1 MYNILI
7 CDDQPDIVNAL
18 KIYLSMGDYRLFEAY
33 TGRQAVELVQK
44 EEIHLILMDIMMPE
58 MDGIAA
64 TQRIRE
70 FSNAPIILLT
80 AKSENEDKVLGLNVG
95 ADDYITKPFVPMEV
109 LARVR
114 SQLRRYTLLGGQAP
128 EKPSVL
134 TIGGICLDD
143 EAKTVTVDGEPAN
156 LTPMEFSIL
165 RLLMSNPGKV
175 YSSRS
180 LYEAVWNE
188 APLGSEGAVAVHIRH
203 LREKIEINPS
213 EPRYLKVVW
222 GQGYKM
228 EGGKT
233 LMYNKRYSLALK
245 TGCFLLLLVALV
257 TGVAGGV
264 AACYLA
270 DQGAY
275 TLSRDDLLE
284 QGLQERCSNI
294 ADNVARAYAQEASG
308 VPEEELPSYLFQYS
322 YNGHWQLYPE
332 YYSGKSNYRYEIRDA
347 SGKLLKTT
355 YQGEEYLAS
364 QTNTVLVDSILIA
377 EPQSTGSLDETVP
390 QQQEDSNTVLEAFDD
405 STFWYRKTVDLTYS
419 VTGYVLKDMAYDD
432 TFSQYVTL
440 VGAMYQYRF
449 VLVVLVCVCLAALL
463 CLTVYLLSAAGR
475 RPDQEGIFLNPLD
488 RVPGDLY
495 LVILGASLTGLFA
508 LFNQS
513 FYWSGWITLVTGV
526 GCLIVGGILVMA
538 ALLSLATRVKYG
550 NGYWWRHSVTGFC
563 LLMLGRGFLYL
574 FRGLC
579 SVFRMLPVIW
589 KWVLTGAIAAVV
601 TLACLNP
608 VTSGVGMLIVLGMWT
623 FLIVYPAWSLG
634 KLQEAAR
641 HMAQGKLQEKLDP
654 THLHGSFRQIAQDLN
669 ALGQGASLAVE
680 RQLKSERMKTELIT
694 NVSHD
699 IKTPLTSI
707 VNYVDLLQ
715 KPHTPAEGEQYLE
728 VLARQSQRLKKLT
741 EDLVEMSKASSGSIP
756 VNLAPVNVVELVNQA
771 LAEYEE
777 KLQRANLPVVL
788 TAPQPEILVSADG
801 RLFWRVMDNLLGN
814 CVKYAQPGTRVY
826 VDVVKYEKKVM
837 ISVKNIS
844 QAELNLPAEELMERF
859 VRGDSARN
867 TEGSGLGLNIAKTL
881 MSLQKGKLNLVI
893 DGDLFKAVL
902 LFNCLSPTPE
912 EKAP

>member
-1 MYNILI
+1 
-7 CDDQPDIVNAL
+7 
-18 KIYLSMGDYRLFEAY
+18 
-33 TGRQAVELVQK
+33 
-44 EEIHLILMDIMMPE
+44 
-58 MDGIAA
+58 
-64 TQRIRE
+64 
-70 FSNAPIILLT
+70 
-80 AKSENEDKVLGLNVG
+80 
-95 ADDYITKPFVPMEV
+95 
-109 LARVR
+109 
-114 SQLRRYTLLGGQAP
+114 
-128 EKPSVL
+128 
-134 TIGGICLDD
+134 
-143 EAKTVTVDGEPAN
+143 
-156 LTPMEFSIL
+156 
-165 RLLMSNPGKV
+165 
-175 YSSRS
+175 
-180 LYEAVWNE
+180 
-188 APLGSEGAVAVHIRH
+188 
-203 LREKIEINPS
+203 
-213 EPRYLKVVW
+213 
-222 GQGYKM
+222 
-228 EGGKT
+228 
-233 LMYNKRYSLALK
+233 MYNKRYSLALK

-377 EPQSTGSLDETVP
+377 EPQSTGSSDETVP

-475 RPDQEGIFLNPLD
+475 HPDQEGIFLNPLD

-563 LLMLGRGFLYL
+563 LLILGRGFLYL

-771 LAEYEE
+771 LAECEE

-912 EKAP
+912 EEAP

>member
-1 MYNILI
+1 MYN
-7 CDDQPDIVNAL
+7 
-18 KIYLSMGDYRLFEAY
+18 
-33 TGRQAVELVQK
+33 T
-44 EEIHLILMDIMMPE
+44 
-58 MDGIAA
+58 
-64 TQRIRE
+64 
-70 FSNAPIILLT
+70 
-80 AKSENEDKVLGLNVG
+80 
-95 ADDYITKPFVPMEV
+95 
-109 LARVR
+109 
-114 SQLRRYTLLGGQAP
+114 
-128 EKPSVL
+128 
-134 TIGGICLDD
+134 
-143 EAKTVTVDGEPAN
+143 
-156 LTPMEFSIL
+156 
-165 RLLMSNPGKV
+165 
-175 YSSRS
+175 
-180 LYEAVWNE
+180 
-188 APLGSEGAVAVHIRH
+188 
-203 LREKIEINPS
+203 
-213 EPRYLKVVW
+213 
-222 GQGYKM
+222 
-228 EGGKT
+228 
-233 LMYNKRYSLALK
+233 RYSLALK

-257 TGVAGGV
+257 AGVAGGV

-275 TLSRDDLLE
+275 TLARGDLLE
-284 QGLQERCSNI
+284 QGLQERCSSI
-294 ADNVARAYAQEASG
+294 ADNVARAYTQEVFGS
-308 VPEEELPSYLFQYS
+308 PEEELPSYLFEYA
-322 YNGHWQLYPE
+322 YDGRWQLYPE
-332 YYSGKSNYRYEIRDA
+332 YYDGKSNYRYEIRDA

-355 YQGEEYLAS
+355 YQGEESLCS
-364 QTNTVLVDSILIA
+364 QTSTVQVDSVLIA
-377 EPQSTGSLDETVP
+377 ELHPTSIPGETVSP
-390 QQQEDSNTVLEAFDD
+390 LEKGPDTVLEVADGD
-405 STFWYRKTVDLTYS
+405 TFWYRKTVDLTYS

-432 TFSQYVTL
+432 TFSQYATL

-475 RPDQEGIFLNPLD
+475 RPDQEGIFLSPLD

-495 LVILGASLTGLFA
+495 LGILGTGFAGLLA
-508 LFNQS
+508 LFHQS
-513 FYWSGWITLVTGV
+513 FYWPGWITLVTGV

-550 NGYWWRHSVTGFC
+550 RGYWWRHSVIGFC
-563 LLMLGRGFLYL
+563 LLTLLRGSLYL
-574 FRGLC
+574 LRGIR

-589 KWVLTGAIAAVV
+589 RWLLTGTAAALI
-601 TLACLNP
+601 TLMCLNP
-608 VTSGVGMLIVLGMWT
+608 VTSGLGMLIVLGMWT
-623 FLIVYPAWSLG
+623 LLIVYPAWSLG
-634 KLQEAAR
+634 KLREAAR
-641 HMAQGKLQEKLDP
+641 HMAQGNLQEKLDP

-669 ALGQGASLAVE
+669 ALGQGASRAVE

-777 KLQRANLPVVL
+777 KLARANLPVVL

-801 RLFWRVMDNLLGN
+801 RLFWRVMDNLLSN
-814 CVKYAQPGTRVY
+814 CVKYAQAGTRVY

-844 QAELNLPAEELMERF
+844 RTELNLPAEELMERF

-867 TEGSGLGLNIAKTL
+867 TEGSGLGLHIAKTL

-902 LFNCLSPTPE
+902 LFDCLPPTPE
-912 EKAP
+912 EDAP

>member
-1 MYNILI
+1 M
-7 CDDQPDIVNAL
+7 
-18 KIYLSMGDYRLFEAY
+18 
-33 TGRQAVELVQK
+33 
-44 EEIHLILMDIMMPE
+44 
-58 MDGIAA
+58 
-64 TQRIRE
+64 
-70 FSNAPIILLT
+70 
-80 AKSENEDKVLGLNVG
+80 
-95 ADDYITKPFVPMEV
+95 
-109 LARVR
+109 
-114 SQLRRYTLLGGQAP
+114 
-128 EKPSVL
+128 
-134 TIGGICLDD
+134 
-143 EAKTVTVDGEPAN
+143 
-156 LTPMEFSIL
+156 
-165 RLLMSNPGKV
+165 
-175 YSSRS
+175 
-180 LYEAVWNE
+180 
-188 APLGSEGAVAVHIRH
+188 
-203 LREKIEINPS
+203 
-213 EPRYLKVVW
+213 
-222 GQGYKM
+222 
-228 EGGKT
+228 
-233 LMYNKRYSLALK
+233 
-245 TGCFLLLLVALV
+245 
-257 TGVAGGV
+257 
-264 AACYLA
+264 
-270 DQGAY
+270 
-275 TLSRDDLLE
+275 
-284 QGLQERCSNI
+284 
-294 ADNVARAYAQEASG
+294 
-308 VPEEELPSYLFQYS
+308 
-322 YNGHWQLYPE
+322 
-332 YYSGKSNYRYEIRDA
+332 
-347 SGKLLKTT
+347 
-355 YQGEEYLAS
+355 
-364 QTNTVLVDSILIA
+364 
-377 EPQSTGSLDETVP
+377 
-390 QQQEDSNTVLEAFDD
+390 
-405 STFWYRKTVDLTYS
+405 
-419 VTGYVLKDMAYDD
+419 
-432 TFSQYVTL
+432 
-440 VGAMYQYRF
+440 
-449 VLVVLVCVCLAALL
+449 
-463 CLTVYLLSAAGR
+463 
-475 RPDQEGIFLNPLD
+475 NPLD

-563 LLMLGRGFLYL
+563 LLILGRGFLYL

-912 EKAP
+912 EEAP